1 MTVSV
6 LSVILLLTCAVPSSV
21 AQSSCS
27 GRCGEEYYRGFLCHC
42 DYECVV
48 HDECCKD
55 YISQC
60 TTKDS
65 CKGRCGEPF
74 KRGRG
79 CTCDADCQ
87 QYNQCCPDFK
97 NNCDPESSKG
107 PASTPAKTSS
117 CDNVNDNKPTD
128 FQSQP
133 AEQPEETPVNSD
145 LEEDQDLPESEFSP
159 LTPESPQDP
168 YDDVIGE
175 TYPNIPTDTGLE
187 VPPIPEAS
195 SGYEPS
201 LSDLPEPVPSDPSL
215 TLTTALV
222 DSQDD
227 PEQEA
232 TAEDTDTTLPGD
244 QEGDTGPSDGPPTQ
258 TVPGGEA
265 DSPSDLEGQPDSSSS
280 PPTPEPTLPGSPSA
294 QPSSEAQTT
303 SPAESD
309 AQPDE
314 QGEPQPETQ
323 DVDNESLTNGS
334 ESPVPDPESAGDLTT
349 TTASPPT
356 SAGPT
361 KNPPSPDDSE
371 PTPASPDSTAPST
384 NPLVP
389 EATTPASEQDASN
402 DASTAT
408 IVSPSEPQVS
418 KGTSSTPVS
427 EDDPEPK
434 PSSEAEGDISD
445 ISDPKAQDESM
456 NPTPAT
462 SVKEEDDAAV
472 EETSTDRMKLTPTT
486 AKPTPAKPA
495 PTKPAPAKPAPTKPA
510 PAKPTSKPK
519 PKPTKPSSDL
529 AQALGT
535 YNPRDYQSDDN
546 NNTNLCTGRP
556 AGATTTLRNGTIVV
570 FRGHY
575 FWVLDSFRN
584 PGPARGITDVWGV
597 PSPIDTVF
605 TRCNCQGK
613 TYILKGPQ
621 YWRFENGMVDQG
633 YPKLVSTGF
642 DGLQGQVTAALSVP
656 EYRRRGE
663 AVYFFKSGGLVQRY
677 SYKQGTS
684 PTCGKKV
691 HYAVYTARN
700 RVARQAAS
708 PLGPAINIRVTWKG
722 FPSTVT
728 SAVSIPNR
736 RLAEGYSYYVFSRSK
751 YYNVKMEDRP
761 VLATPMSLSPK
772 KNSAKDFF
780 NCPKTV

>member
-6 LSVILLLTCAVPSSV
+6 LSAILLLACNVPSSV

-27 GRCGEEYYRGFLCHC
+27 GRCGEEYYRGFMCHC
-42 DYECVV
+42 DYECIV

-65 CKGRCGEPF
+65 CKGRCGEVF

-79 CTCDADCQ
+79 CSCDADCQ
-87 QYNQCCPDFK
+87 QFNQCCPDFK
-97 NNCDPESSKG
+97 DNCDPEDSQ
-107 PASTPAKTSS
+107 A
-117 CDNVNDNKPTD
+117 
-128 FQSQP
+128 QP
-133 AEQPEETPVNSD
+133 AEQPEETPINSNV
-145 LEEDQDLPESEFSP
+145 EEDQDLPESEFNP
-159 LTPESPQDP
+159 LTPEDSQDP

-175 TYPNIPTDTGLE
+175 TYPNIPTDTGPE

-201 LSDLPEPVPSDPSL
+201 PSDLPETVPSEPSL
-215 TLTTALV
+215 TQTTPWV

-232 TAEDTDTTLPGD
+232 TAEETYTGQPGD
-244 QEGDTGPSDGPPTQ
+244 QEGDSGPSDGLPTQ
-258 TVPGGEA
+258 TVPDGEA
-265 DSPSDLEGQPDSSSS
+265 DSPSDLEGQPD
-280 PPTPEPTLPGSPSA
+280 PTLPGSPSA
-294 QPSSEAQTT
+294 QPNSEPQTSP

-309 AQPDE
+309 AQPDG
-314 QGEPQPETQ
+314 QDKPQPDTQ
-323 DVDNESLTNGS
+323 DVDNESLTNDS
-334 ESPVPDPESAGDLTT
+334 ESPVPDPESAGDLIP

-356 SAGPT
+356 SPGPT

-371 PTPASPDSTAPST
+371 PSPASPNSTTPST
-384 NPLVP
+384 NSLVP
-389 EATTPASEQDASN
+389 EPTTLASEQEASN
-402 DASTAT
+402 DAPTAT
-408 IVSPSEPQVS
+408 TVSSSEPQVS

-427 EDDPEPK
+427 EDTEPK
-434 PSSEAEGDISD
+434 PSSETKG
-445 ISDPKAQDESM
+445 QDESM
-456 NPTPAT
+456 TTTAT
-462 SVKEEDDAAV
+462 SVKEGDEAAV
-472 EETSTDRMKLTPTT
+472 EETSTDPMKFIL
-486 AKPTPAKPA
+486 TPAKPA
-495 PTKPAPAKPAPTKPA
+495 PAQPA

-519 PKPTKPSSDL
+519 PKPTKPSSD
-529 AQALGT
+529 LGT

-556 AGATTTLRNGTIVV
+556 AGATTTLRNGTVVV

-642 DGLQGQVTAALSVP
+642 DGLQGQITAALSVP

-691 HYAVYTARN
+691 QYAVYGARN

-736 RLAEGYSYYVFSRSK
+736 RQAEGYSYYVFSRSK